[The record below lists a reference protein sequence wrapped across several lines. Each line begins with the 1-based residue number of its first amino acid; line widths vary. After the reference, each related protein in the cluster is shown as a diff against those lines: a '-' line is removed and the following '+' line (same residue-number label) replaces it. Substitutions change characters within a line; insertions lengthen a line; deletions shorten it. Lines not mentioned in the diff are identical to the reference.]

1 LRFGEAPQF
10 NHQMTERF
18 DWGMMEVHLDVHKA
32 VVEKAQIFSDSLHPE
47 MIEQLMA
54 SLTKIPYTRDA
65 FQAAIQ
71 KVVLDLPMIKDYLN
85 EFQEWIVKEIS

>member
-1 LRFGEAPQF
+1 
-10 NHQMTERF
+10 MTERF